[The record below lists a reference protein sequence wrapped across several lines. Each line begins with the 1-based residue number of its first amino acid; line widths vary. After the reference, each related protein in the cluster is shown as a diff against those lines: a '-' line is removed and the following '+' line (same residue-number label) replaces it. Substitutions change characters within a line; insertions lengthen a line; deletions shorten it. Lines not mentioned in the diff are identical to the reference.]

1 MRTLRILV
9 LSLLVAAFTTARP
22 RPAHAA
28 DTYKAM
34 LIGGLIGG
42 AVGLV
47 VALVIK
53 AVRGPEAEAS
63 LAPQPLPR
71 RAAFDLGPSPSAERA
86 AATNAQAAWATGT
99 ILTF

>member
-1 MRTLRILV
+1 MRTVRILV
-9 LSLLVAAFTTARP
+9 LSVLVAAFTTATP

-42 AVGLV
+42 AAGLV
-47 VALVIK
+47 IALIVR
-53 AVRGPEAEAS
+53 AARGPEAQAS

-71 RAAFDLGPSPSAERA
+71 RAAFDLGPSPSHERA

-99 ILTF
+99 IFTF